1 MINTR
6 YVVQLEANRDS
17 DMFSYVEID
26 LLVHDIV
33 NVLFPIL
40 ILFDNLLRASLPL
53 SFVAFLLLTV

>member
-1 MINTR
+1 MISTR

-26 LLVHDIV
+26 LLVHDMI

-40 ILFDNLLRASLPL
+40 ILGLITFREPHCLYASWH
-53 SFVAFLLLTV
+53 SFY